1 MVEEVQLAILFADV
15 CGSTKL
21 YETLGDSKARAC
33 VGKCVEVMSEI
44 TERYG
49 GKVVKTIGDEVMS
62 TFPTADAATEA
73 ACEMQMEITEE
84 MVVDGTDVSIRVG
97 YHFGPA
103 LFEKGDVF
111 GDAVN
116 TAARMAGQAKSG
128 QILTT
133 SGTTTHLSAVWQ
145 DQTRE
150 IDRAQVKGKA
160 SEIEMIEIIWQQE
173 DVTRMAGADWTAA
186 AMVQSGSLNLSYQGT
201 EIKMGDDCANVV
213 MGRSEQNELVV
224 KHTLVSRLHARIE
237 YRKGKFILIDQSIN
251 GTYVLLDDGSKHF
264 VKRDELTL
272 SSSGTIGLGQG
283 LTPDHPQAIRFE
295 LVQ

>member
-33 VGKCVEVMSEI
+33 VGQCVDVMSTI
-44 TERYG
+44 TERYD
-49 GKVVKTIGDEVMS
+49 GKVIKTIGDEVMS
-62 TFPTADAATEA
+62 TFPSADAATEA
-73 ACEMQMEITEE
+73 ACEMQMEITDE

-97 YHFGPA
+97 YHYGPA

-133 SGTTTHLSAVWQ
+133 SGTVQHLSPVWKEHS
-145 DQTRE
+145 RA
-150 IDRAQVKGKA
+150 IDKATVKGKA

-186 AMVQSGSLNLSYQGT
+186 IQKPASLSVSYQGQNLDLG
-201 EIKMGDDCANVV
+201 EELASIV
-213 MGRSEQNELVV
+213 MGRSDQNELVI

-237 YRKGKFILIDQSIN
+237 YRRGKFVLIDQSIN
-251 GTYVLLDDGSKHF
+251 GTYVLMDDGSKHF
-264 VKRDELTL
+264 VKRDEFALAG
-272 SSSGTIGLGQG
+272 SGTIGLGQG
-283 LTPDHPQAIRFE
+283 LTPEHPQAIRFT
-295 LVQ
+295 LQS